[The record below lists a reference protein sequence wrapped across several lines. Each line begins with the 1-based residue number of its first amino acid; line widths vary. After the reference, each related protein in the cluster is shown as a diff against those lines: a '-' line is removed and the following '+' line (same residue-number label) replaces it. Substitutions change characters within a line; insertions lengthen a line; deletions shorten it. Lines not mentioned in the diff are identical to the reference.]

1 MSTRGEGKD
10 ADPYTSQQLET
21 VHYDTSTR
29 VTGEIWENSRV
40 SQSQIRTF

>member
-10 ADPYTSQQLET
+10 ADPYMYYSRQVET

-29 VTGEIWENSRV
+29 YTGEIW
-40 SQSQIRTF
+40 